1 MDLDLYNWEQAN
13 KIDVTNGKAYIF
25 ARPYSTLYH
34 QIVTDDKG
42 RIQEF
47 DQSIVSFKVKFL
59 DSTLSISDNLTT
71 ECWLVTVKNVGF
83 SIGGIHFIGI
93 TVLSDDA

>member
-1 MDLDLYNWEQAN
+1 MDLDLYNWEHAN
-13 KIDVTNGKAYIF
+13 KMDVTNGKAYIF

-47 DQSIVSFKVKFL
+47 DRQ
-59 DSTLSISDNLTT
+59 
-71 ECWLVTVKNVGF
+71 
-83 SIGGIHFIGI
+83 
-93 TVLSDDA
+93 